1 MAGISALCER
11 WEDRDSQMENDSGS
25 ECLSRKG
32 ASVHP
37 PRLGYET
44 PHPKLTALITC
55 CYERGLQT

>member
-32 ASVHP
+32 ASAHP

-44 PHPKLTALITC
+44 SHSKLNSPNYML
-55 CYERGLQT
+55 L